1 MNSEQIQQAVRMAN
15 GLEVLGKKELS
26 KIVGKFILSSVE
38 SYEARSAIKKVAK
51 EEFQREHGTTVRS
64 WIDLADTMAEDTKAS
79 FACEVLNSLSLER

>member
-1 MNSEQIQQAVRMAN
+1 MNSDQIQQAVRMAN
-15 GLEVLGKKELS
+15 GLQVLSKKELS

-64 WIDLADTMAEDTKAS
+64 WIDLADTMAEDTEAS
-79 FACEVLNSLSLER
+79 FASEVLNSLSLER

>member
-1 MNSEQIQQAVRMAN
+1 MAN
-15 GLEVLGKKELS
+15 GLQVLSKKELS

-64 WIDLADTMAEDTKAS
+64 WIDLADTMAEDTEAS